1 MRLSPRWRSRSTAC
15 SSRPAPSELFSNDPD
30 DLIAEANGTADE
42 LWITADLWTMQEGAI
57 GMLLHVLGLRIRRRA
72 LLLTIRLAC
81 WASKRLAGPEVRAKM
96 RELEPLAS

>member
-1 MRLSPRWRSRSTAC
+1 
-15 SSRPAPSELFSNDPD
+15 
-30 DLIAEANGTADE
+30 
-42 LWITADLWTMQEGAI
+42 
-57 GMLLHVLGLRIRRRA
+57 MLLHVLGLRIRRRA